1 MARRE
6 NCKKNN
12 SELPHELMFNIFF
25 LLPVA
30 TLLRCKSV
38 CKTWLSIISDP
49 RFVKAHCIESQ
60 KRQPSSVL
68 EVASDQLCI
77 DNHETKTLFERPE
90 YLYGMSHFISC
101 CNGLVCLANHDS
113 HIIYLGNPSTRQFK
127 KLPTP
132 PKKTDL
138 RYWFMVGFGFDDVSG
153 DYKIIRIVCKCKHIS
168 YNIEAEMYSAKEDS
182 WKKIKVPEGLEKF
195 KFPRFRGVGV
205 FLPDQTRVLYFEGF
219 YELLSFDLHDEV
231 FRVHPFPKPGKLLS
245 LGKPI
250 KSSLLEFEG
259 YVGIIYEESSGDGET
274 VPSLWTLD
282 GDFGNGSWTKQ
293 FNFEDHIKN
302 DHVTLYLGDGQFV
315 VAAESYNYSLQSIFY
330 YHRKNQSKEYLGAS
344 PARELTSVVKYNES
358 LVSLKGF
365 KQLE

>member
-1 MARRE
+1 
-6 NCKKNN
+6 
-12 SELPHELMFNIFF
+12 
-25 LLPVA
+25 
-30 TLLRCKSV
+30 
-38 CKTWLSIISDP
+38 
-49 RFVKAHCIESQ
+49 
-60 KRQPSSVL
+60 
-68 EVASDQLCI
+68 
-77 DNHETKTLFERPE
+77 
-90 YLYGMSHFISC
+90 
-101 CNGLVCLANHDS
+101 
-113 HIIYLGNPSTRQFK
+113 
-127 KLPTP
+127 
-132 PKKTDL
+132 
-138 RYWFMVGFGFDDVSG
+138 
-153 DYKIIRIVCKCKHIS
+153 
-168 YNIEAEMYSAKEDS
+168 MYSAKEDS

-259 YVGIIYEESSGDGET
+259 SVGIIYEESSGDGET